1 MTRDAGTAATTSITS
16 TTSTATTTTKAD
28 PASAAAPGELAIFL
42 RRMRERA
49 SPQALG
55 LAVTRR
61 RRAPGLLREEVAQAA
76 GISATWYT
84 WLEQG
89 RRVRASVEVLEALAQ
104 ALQLDATER
113 SHLIAIARPDVQAS
127 LQPTSGVDDEA
138 LARWLES
145 LPQPAY
151 AFDDD
156 WDLRC
161 VNASARALFGGFD
174 LQHPIERNL
183 LRRIFL
189 DAGWQSLFDDWES
202 IARLSLGQFRAF
214 NAARLHGPEVTALV
228 EDLSRRSPQFAA
240 LWAERPLAPP
250 ALRQKLVRH
259 PEHGLLCFE
268 FVVLRPEAAQPGVRV
283 CLYSAA
289 DARTADVLRAT
300 CPPRP

>member
-1 MTRDAGTAATTSITS
+1 MTRNAGTA
-16 TTSTATTTTKAD
+16 TATAT
-28 PASAAAPGELAIFL
+28 PNPNGEPSEGAARGELGAFL

-55 LAVTRR
+55 LVVTPR

-76 GISATWYT
+76 GISVTWYT

-89 RRVRASVEVLEALAQ
+89 RRVRASMQVLDALVQ

-113 SHLIAIARPDVQAS
+113 SHLLALARPDVQAS
-127 LQPTSGVDDEA
+127 LQPTSGVDDET

-151 AFDDD
+151 AFDEN

-161 VNASARALFGGFD
+161 VNASARVFFGGFD
-174 LQHPIERNL
+174 LQHPIEQNL

-189 DAGWQSLFDDWES
+189 DTGWQSLFDDWES

-214 NAARLHGPEVTALV
+214 NAARLNSPEVTALV
-228 EDLSRRSPQFAA
+228 DDLCRLSPQFAA

-259 PEHGLLCFE
+259 PRHGVLCFE
-268 FVVLRPEAAQPGVRV
+268 FVVLRPEAAAPGVRV

-289 DARTADVLRAT
+289 DARTADMLRAT